1 MLLFMPP
8 FGTEPVLV
16 KLIGVKLHAA
26 SQVKSATGDSSNTI
40 VFVITLSQPNSE
52 VAVSI
57 TVLDPGVANANIGAF
72 DLEIPSDAKS
82 HL

>member
-1 MLLFMPP
+1 MPP

-52 VAVSI
+52 VAVSF
-57 TVLDPGVANANIGAF
+57 TVLDPAVAKANAG
-72 DLEIPSDAKS
+72 DCYLEMPSDAKS